1 MLHTR
6 FLSRFFRKPQQQRAA
21 APEPRTGSPK
31 QGLWFFVGTL
41 VSALA
46 ALYSGQ
52 ISYRIGLA
60 QGAAEYIKIVGD
72 VSRPAPARMLALTAL
87 LEKKLIDP
95 DILLDAAYAIED
107 QDKDFFTHQILY
119 LLADKKIHPRCP
131 FGHVDL
137 LAGDSLEP
145 MNGFYT
151 FSGWALDDAGVEKIM
166 LLVDGKEIPWLVATT
181 TDRDDIAQIFHSFS
195 NRQGRLRSGFLF
207 RIPEAVAAGR
217 TALLTLRVFNKNIR
231 FRDIFNRTVRFLPAK
246 R

>member
-1 MLHTR
+1 MPVKRAFAR
-6 FLSRFFRKPQQQRAA
+6 FQRKIHPPRRGATESSRGHLWQVAALLAA
-21 APEPRTGSPK
+21 AA
-31 QGLWFFVGTL
+31 VG
-41 VSALA
+41 ALA
-46 ALYSGQ
+46 TFYVGVLNYQNGV
-52 ISYRIGLA
+52 A

-72 VSRPAPARMLALTAL
+72 LNQPAPARMLALTAL
-87 LEKKLIDP
+87 LEKKLIDA

-119 LLADKKIHPRCP
+119 LLADKRIHPRCP

-166 LLVDGKEIPWLVATT
+166 LLVDGKEIPWLVPTII
-181 TDRDDIAQIFHSFS
+181 DRGDIARIFYGFS

-217 TALLTLRVFNKNIR
+217 TALLTLRVFNKNVR